1 MLRCDMIP
9 YNYSPI
15 AYGSLYVIALCV
27 WHIEFIV
34 LSGKV
39 IMDASIFYEKFPEY
53 RWRWWGLHSKHKQ
66 CNFIEKYFLKL
77 HDIIVFV

>member
-15 AYGSLYVIALCV
+15 AYGSLHMIALCV
-27 WHIEFIV
+27 GHMELIV

-39 IMDASIFYEKFPEY
+39 IMDISIFYEKFP
-53 RWRWWGLHSKHKQ
+53 
-66 CNFIEKYFLKL
+66 
-77 HDIIVFV
+77 